1 MSFTIVPYKIIL
13 KETFSPDTYL
23 FRLKKIINKNS
34 NKDNKGDNKV
44 KKNNDG
50 KLDYLPGQFYQVSIP
65 GIGEAPISV
74 CSYSEDFIEFNVRAV
89 GDVTDAIAK
98 LNEGDELWL
107 RGPYGTHY
115 PMKEMLGK
123 SLMIIGGGT
132 GTAPLRGVIK
142 YIEKHRADYDRV
154 HLFIGFRSPE
164 AIIFKKDLELWNR
177 LFDLRL
183 TVDKADTDYKG
194 KVGLVTKVVEE
205 SGLNADN
212 KSAIVCGP
220 PAMIKFTVMA
230 LEKMGF
236 SHSQIFVSEERRM
249 KCGVGMCGHCM
260 ISGIYVCKDGPVFRY
275 DQIKN
280 LHE

>member
-1 MSFTIVPYKIIL
+1 MLFSTTPYKITS
-13 KETFSPDTYL
+13 KEKLTSDTHL
-23 FRLKKIINKNS
+23 FRVEKTG
-34 NKDNKGDNKV
+34 KG
-44 KKNNDG
+44 KKNKE
-50 KLDYLPGQFYQVSIP
+50 KLSYEPGQFYQVSIP
-65 GIGEAPISV
+65 GVGEAPISV
-74 CSYSEDFIEFNVRAV
+74 CSYSDEFIEFNIRAV
-89 GDVTDAIAK
+89 GDVTDTLVK
-98 LNEGDELWL
+98 LEKGDELWL

-115 PMKEMLGK
+115 PMNEMLGK

-132 GTAPLRGVIK
+132 GVAPLRGVIK

-164 AIIFKKDLELWNR
+164 VIIFKKDIELWNR
-177 LFDLRL
+177 IFDLRL
-183 TVDKADTDYKG
+183 TVDKADTGYKG
-194 KVGLVTKVVEE
+194 KVGLVTKIVEE

-212 KSAIVCGP
+212 KAAIVCGP

-230 LEKMGF
+230 LEKLGF
-236 SHSQIFVSEERRM
+236 SHSQIFVSHERRM